1 VLGFYVLVDLKKRQ
15 RTMIKWLVMII
26 LVEALVELLY
36 KAAPLQGIRNWVI
49 KVTPFLRSEE
59 QGHLLEC
66 KYCTAVW
73 VGFVVVL
80 VGTYLDYELVRV
92 FALMIVLGRLSNY
105 VHIVYSTIRDK
116 QLNMR
121 LSR

>member
-1 VLGFYVLVDLKKRQ
+1 
-15 RTMIKWLVMII
+15 MIKWLVMII

-49 KVTPFLRSEE
+49 RVTPFLRSEE

-80 VGTYLDYELVRV
+80 VGTYLDCELVRV

>member
-26 LVEALVELLY
+26 LVEALTELLY

>member
-1 VLGFYVLVDLKKRQ
+1 
-15 RTMIKWLVMII
+15 MIKWLVMIVLI
-26 LVEALVELLY
+26 EALVELLF
-36 KAAPLQGIRNWVI
+36 KAAPLQDARNWVI

-73 VGFVVVL
+73 VGFFIVL
-80 VGTYLDYELVRV
+80 IGTYLDNEITKV
-92 FALMIVLGRLSNY
+92 FALMIVFGRLSNY
-105 VHIVYSTIRDK
+105 VHLVYSTIRDK

-121 LSR
+121 LQR

>member
-1 VLGFYVLVDLKKRQ
+1 VRGFYVLVGLRRRL
-15 RTMIKWLVMII
+15 RTMIKWLVMIVLI
-26 LVEALVELLY
+26 EALVELLF
-36 KAAPLQGIRNWVI
+36 KAAPLQDARNWVI

-73 VGFVVVL
+73 VGFFIVL
-80 VGTYLDYELVRV
+80 IGTYLDNEITRV
-92 FALMIVLGRLSNY
+92 FALMIVFGRLSNY
-105 VHIVYSTIRDK
+105 VHLVYSTIRDK

-121 LSR
+121 LQR

>member
-49 KVTPFLRSEE
+49 RVTPFLRSEE